1 MTPEQAQDML
11 SRAQVDGELGLTA
24 EMAARAPF
32 MAEQIAHMHYEYAVQ
47 IKDREPASW
56 WKDLAI
62 ARGEMEEI
70 RKAWPERVH
79 NFRIVRRLVSAPEA
93 VE

>member
-32 MAEQIAHMHYEYAVQ
+32 MAEQIANMHYEYAV
-47 IKDREPASW
+47 E
-56 WKDLAI
+56 
-62 ARGEMEEI
+62 ARSVLGDY
-70 RKAWPERVH
+70 WERVTRWEPDRQLL
-79 NFRIVRRLVSAPEA
+79 FPKGKALVDGARIVRRLATDPEV